1 VRIIVESI
9 GLAALSAAIGR
20 RFEIELERGSMADLV
35 DRVLERAGPQARR
48 VLLNS
53 EGALDSSVQVMVNE
67 EGFVPRDRLAQKQLA
82 HGDRV
87 RFMLLAC
94 GG

>member
-1 VRIIVESI
+1 MKIIVESI

-20 RFEIELERGSMADLV
+20 RVVIELERGSLADLV
-35 DRVLERAGPQARR
+35 DRVLTQAGPQARR
-48 VLLNS
+48 VMLDS
-53 EGALDSSVQVMVNE
+53 EGALDSSVQVMVNDD
-67 EGFVPRDRLAQKQLA
+67 GFVPRERLAQHQLE
-82 HGDRV
+82 HGDRI

>member
-1 VRIIVESI
+1 VKIFVESI

-20 RFEIELERGSMADLV
+20 QVEIELERGSLADLIE
-35 DRVLERAGPQARR
+35 RVLVRAGPRARR
-48 VLLNS
+48 VLLDG
-53 EGALDSSVQVMVNE
+53 EGALDASVQVMVND
-67 EGFVPRDRLAQKQLA
+67 EGFVPRERLAHRPLA

>member
-1 VRIIVESI
+1 LKIIVESI

-20 RFEIELERGSMADLV
+20 RVEIELERGSLADLV
-35 DRVLERAGPQARR
+35 DRVLAQAGPQARR
-48 VLLNS
+48 VLLDS
-53 EGALDSSVQVMVNE
+53 TGKLDASVQVMVND
-67 EGFVPRDRLAQKQLA
+67 EGFVPRERLAQKQLK
-82 HGDRV
+82 HRDRV